1 MFLIICENLRA
12 QDNWYRAKTSS
23 FMKNIYLIEV
33 TFASDGED
41 FFKINPNLLLWI
53 SYNNLDQHKYKS
65 HDLIEV
71 TFTYDGKKKI
81 QMIIKKNYEK

>member
-1 MFLIICENLRA
+1 M
-12 QDNWYRAKTSS
+12 
-23 FMKNIYLIEV
+23 YLIEV
-33 TFASDGED
+33 TFASDGEDSDGED

-71 TFTYDGKKKI
+71 TFTFDGKKKNSNDN
-81 QMIIKKNYEK
+81 KKKLWKIRFHKYNIVFNNLWKFESTR

>member
-1 MFLIICENLRA
+1 
-12 QDNWYRAKTSS
+12 
-23 FMKNIYLIEV
+23 MKNMYLIEV
-33 TFASDGED
+33 TFASDGEDSDGED

-53 SYNNLDQHKYKS
+53 SYNNLDQHKYES

-81 QMIIKKNYEK
+81 QMIIKKKYEK